1 MFSDE
6 LLKISWEETTECI
19 NAKTDADV
27 RRALSKERCSVDDFM
42 TLISPAAAPYLE
54 NMARLSRKYTEE
66 RFGKTMS
73 MFIPLYITNSCT
85 NSCVYCGFHISNPM
99 PRTILTEEEI
109 VKEYE
114 AIKKLAPFENLLI
127 VTGEN
132 PAKAGVPY
140 LAKALDLAKPYFS
153 NLKIEV
159 MPLSAEEY
167 AELTRHGMNGVICF
181 QETYH
186 RENYNIYHPRG
197 MKSKFEWRVNGFDR
211 MGQAGVHSIG
221 MGVLIGLEKE
231 WRTDITMM
239 AYHLRY
245 LQKHYWKTKYSVN
258 FPRMRPSENGGF
270 QPNCIMTDREL
281 AQVTFAMR
289 IFDHDVDISYSTRES
304 AVIRDNMA
312 TLGVTTMSAESKTEP
327 GGYCCYPQSLEQ
339 FAVSD
344 DRTAVEVEAAL
355 RRVGREPVWKDWDAS
370 LEASSFSLNGKNFS
384 SNI

>member
-6 LLKISWEETTECI
+6 LLKISWEETTERI

-42 TLISPAAAPYLE
+42 ALISPAAAPYLE

-167 AELTRHGMNGVICF
+167 TELTRHGMNGVICF

-289 IFDHDVDISYSTRES
+289 IFDHDVDISYSTREP
-304 AVIRDNMA
+304 AAIRDNMA

-370 LEASSFSLNGKNFS
+370 LEASSFSLNGKKLS